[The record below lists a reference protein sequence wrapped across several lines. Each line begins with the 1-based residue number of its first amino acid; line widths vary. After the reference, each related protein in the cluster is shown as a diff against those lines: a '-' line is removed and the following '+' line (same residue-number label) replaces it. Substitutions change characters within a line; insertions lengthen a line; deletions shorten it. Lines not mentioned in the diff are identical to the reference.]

1 METILI
7 IDDDVSFCRL
17 ITDLAKKQ
25 GYQVTKTH
33 TIEDGMREANQGLYS
48 VVLLDINLPD
58 GHGLDILPDIKNL
71 PYHPEV
77 IILTGEG
84 DPDGAEMAIQNGAWD
99 YLEKENS
106 INNLLLP
113 LIRAVAYHQNKSMPK
128 KQIRLKRDGII
139 GSSKKLMDCL
149 DIVAYA
155 ADSDTKV
162 LITGETGTGKELFAR
177 AIHQNSQYANGHFVV
192 VDCAALPHNLVES
205 VLFGHKRGAFTNAD
219 QDHKGLV
226 EEADGGTLMLDE
238 IGELPLDTQKKFLR
252 VLQERSFRPVGGTKE
267 LKSSFRLIS
276 ATNRDLNA
284 MVQTGDFRSDLLFR
298 ISTVR
303 LHLPS
308 LKEREDDIKEMCLH
322 YVSRFCK
329 NRNISIKGI
338 SNEFS
343 DSLSRYSWPGNIREL
358 VGVIDAALDYARDE
372 SMLLPIH
379 LPVRIRSSLARDS
392 VKGTGKERILP
403 QIQSQSED
411 VSQEIPKYKDL
422 IYKTELTYLHKL
434 LTASRGNINDAA
446 EMSGIS
452 KSRLYEMLKKYNI
465 KRSYS

>member
-1 METILI
+1 MDTILI
-7 IDDDVSFCRL
+7 IDDDISFCRL
-17 ITDLAKKQ
+17 IEDLAKKQ

-33 TIEDGMREANQGLYS
+33 TIEDGMMQANQGIFS

-58 GHGLDILPDIKNL
+58 GHGLDILPDIKKL
-71 PYHPEV
+71 VYHPEV

-84 DPDGAEMAIQNGAWD
+84 DPDGAELAIQNGAWD

-113 LIRAVAYHQNKSMPK
+113 LIRAVNYHQNKSGHK
-128 KQIRLKRDGII
+128 HSVLKRDAII
-139 GSSKKLMDCL
+139 GTSQKLMDCL

-155 ADSDTKV
+155 AESDTKV

-177 AIHQNSQYANGHFVV
+177 AIHQNSKRSNENFVV
-192 VDCAALPHNLVES
+192 VDCSALPHTLVES
-205 VLFGHKRGAFTNAD
+205 VLFGHKRGAFTSAN

-226 EEADGGTLMLDE
+226 EEANGGTLMLDE
-238 IGELPLDTQKKFLR
+238 VGELPLEIQKKFLR
-252 VLQERSFRPVGGTKE
+252 VLQEQSFRPVGGTKE
-267 LKSSFRLIS
+267 ITSDFRLIS

-308 LKEREDDIKEMCLH
+308 LREREDDIKELCLH

-329 NRNISIKGI
+329 KRNISIKGI
-338 SNEFS
+338 SNEFF
-343 DSLSRYSWPGNIREL
+343 DALARYSWPGNTREL
-358 VGVIDAALDYARDE
+358 VGVIDAALDYAMGE

-379 LPVRIRSSLARDS
+379 LPVRMRSDLARGS
-392 VKGTGKERILP
+392 VKGGRNDRTLP
-403 QIQSQSED
+403 PGEPSLDVEPED
-411 VSQEIPKYKDL
+411 IPKYKDL
-422 IYKTELTYLHKL
+422 IKKTELEYLHKL
-434 LTASRGNINDAA
+434 LTISRGNINEAT
-446 EMSGIS
+446 ELSGIS
-452 KSRLYEMLKKYNI
+452 KSRLYEMLKKYHI
-465 KRSYS
+465 KRNFS